1 MINIKMAIVV
11 AAVYFLLLYL
21 IALIA
26 SWNYKWEK
34 DEFHF
39 LGISDTQWGA
49 VFVLWL
55 PIIIGI
61 FSLAAE

>member
-11 AAVYFLLLYL
+11 AVVYFLLLYL
-21 IALIA
+21 IALAA

-39 LGISDTQWGA
+39 LGISDTQWGV

-55 PIIIGI
+55 PIIIEI
-61 FSLAAE
+61 FS

>member
-1 MINIKMAIVV
+1 MIHIKMAIVV
-11 AAVYFLLLYL
+11 VVVYFLILY
-21 IALIA
+21 LIA

-49 VFVLWL
+49 VFILWL
-55 PIIIGI
+55 PIVIEI
-61 FSLAAE
+61 FSSAVE

>member
-11 AAVYFLLLYL
+11 AVVYFLILYL

-49 VFVLWL
+49 VFILWL
-55 PIIIGI
+55 PIVIEI
-61 FSLAAE
+61 FSSTVE